1 MEPEKST
8 ADGNITP
15 FARQLR
21 NKIRHAQEPDNPCL
35 LMTWFNLEESECIHC
50 DSEQQWLRYKSS
62 VELLLDTFTDEL
74 NPAHWRALCLDN
86 LIRPLSCLQRL
97 VQSDRQALELRQLL
111 QEVSTLSH
119 YFTPNFSQSH

>member
-1 MEPEKST
+1 MVPERSL
-8 ADGNITP
+8 ADSNITP
-15 FARQLR
+15 FTRQLR
-21 NKIRHAQEPDNPCL
+21 HKIRHAQEPDNPCL
-35 LMTWFNLEESECIHC
+35 LMTWFHLEESECNHC
-50 DSEQQWLRYKSS
+50 NQEQQWLRYKSS

-97 VQSDRQALELRQLL
+97 VKSDHQAAELRQLL
-111 QEVSTLSH
+111 QDVSTLSH